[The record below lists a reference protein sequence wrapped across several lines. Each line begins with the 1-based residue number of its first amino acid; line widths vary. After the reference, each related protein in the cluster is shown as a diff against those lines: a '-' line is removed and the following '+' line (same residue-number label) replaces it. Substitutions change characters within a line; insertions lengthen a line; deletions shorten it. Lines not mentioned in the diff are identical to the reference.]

1 MGFPCCVG
9 TPLGQ
14 LCEEQPAT
22 AIITIIIIIITTII
36 ADCARGLVFLGVP
49 GLRAAF
55 GMESLLC
62 RGLGPASVVP
72 AQSGVVGQLAT
83 PEEHVP
89 AVTTTATIRRLHP
102 TGWFLARPNR

>member
-22 AIITIIIIIITTII
+22 AIIIIIIAAII
-36 ADCARGLVFLGVP
+36 ADCARGLVFLGVA
-49 GLRAAF
+49 GSRAAF

-89 AVTTTATIRRLHP
+89 AVTATATIRRLHP
-102 TGWFLARPNR
+102 TGWIMARPNR